1 MGAEKIVATA
11 QREDRELARARMRRT
26 PKGFERW
33 LLGCTGAPGLVLGAF
48 GIAALGLSCR
58 GQLSEA
64 CEELGT
70 CAPAAR
76 ADANADGP
84 ADAGTADVSV
94 EGLCDPTGDPKDE
107 PCVLDDAYGVFVA
120 ARLDGDAGPDGG
132 EAGTP
137 SGDGTMSSPYSTIG
151 QALANLGS
159 KTRVYV
165 CNGVYG
171 EQLSITT
178 AVSVYGGLSCATGSA
193 APVWT
198 YVGGSA
204 QVSSPSASY
213 ALSVTGVSS
222 GAVTVEDMSFAAPD
236 ATAPGTSSIAALV
249 SSSSVNMMRVTL
261 SAGSGANGAAGADG
275 SMPNYSGAAPVGGAQ
290 AWTTING
297 LFSAQSGGTGSVN
310 QCKTSGTS
318 AGGNGALGCATAA
331 AMGTPGS
338 ASPEP
343 PVTAPGR
350 DGLPMG
356 SPLPGGV
363 VSSNDPGADGQ
374 AGSGGAAAPAQV
386 YGALAASG
394 WTPSPGGSGTTGNP
408 GQGGAGA
415 TDPLYGQC
423 AVAAQDIGGG
433 GGGAGGCGGAGGIG
447 GGGGGASVALA
458 TLDSTVTLTACI
470 LNASDAGTGGAGGA
484 GQDGQGGA
492 AGGDDMSFSGMHAA
506 GAAGGNGA
514 GGSGGAGGTGG
525 ISVGILESGSTVMV
539 NMAATASTSLGAAG
553 AGGAAGLAGRHGV
566 GILPTGVDGNSGASG
581 SAGTAVAVLSLM

>member
-1 MGAEKIVATA
+1 VPGSKANGMIEGDARQRAMRGSSRRRFRWAAVLAAVA
-11 QREDRELARARMRRT
+11 
-26 PKGFERW
+26 
-33 LLGCTGAPGLVLGAF
+33 GLVGLVG
-48 GIAALGLSCR
+48 GGLSCT
-58 GQLSEA
+58 GPLA
-64 CEELGT
+64 DTCEELGT
-70 CAPAAR
+70 CAPAGR
-76 ADANADGP
+76 ADASADGA
-84 ADAGTADVSV
+84 ADAGTGDVSA
-94 EGLCDPTGDPKDE
+94 EGPCDPTGNPKDE

-120 ARLDGDAGPDGG
+120 APLNGGAGPDGG
-132 EAGTP
+132 EAGMP
-137 SGDGTMSSPYSTIG
+137 SGDGTMSSPYTTIG

-159 KTRVYV
+159 KTRIYV

-178 AVSVYGGLSCATGSA
+178 AVSMYGGLSCPTGSA
-193 APVWT
+193 DPVWR
-198 YVGGSA
+198 YVGASA

-236 ATAPGTSSIAALV
+236 ASSPGTSSIAALV
-249 SSSSVNMMRVTL
+249 SSSSVNMVRVTL
-261 SAGSGANGAAGADG
+261 SAGGGANGAAGADG
-275 SMPNYSGAAPVGGAQ
+275 SVAANYSGAVPVGGAQ

-297 LFSAQSGGTGSVN
+297 LFSAESGGTGSVN
-310 QCKTSGTS
+310 QCKTFGAS

-331 AMGTPGS
+331 AIGTPGS

-343 PVTAPGR
+343 PVTTPGR

-356 SPLPGGV
+356 SPLPGDAGV

-374 AGSGGAAAPAQV
+374 TGSGGAAAPAQV

-394 WTPSPGGSGTTGNP
+394 WTANPGGSGATGNP

-433 GGGAGGCGGAGGIG
+433 GGGAGGCGGAGGMG
-447 GGGGGASVALA
+447 GGGGGASIALA
-458 TLDSTVTLTACI
+458 TLDSTVTLTACT

-525 ISVGILESGSTVMV
+525 ISVGILESGSSVIV

-553 AGGAAGLAGRHGV
+553 AGGAAGPAGRHGV
-566 GILPTGVDGNSGASG
+566 GILATGVDGNSGASG

>member
-1 MGAEKIVATA
+1 MSKGDAR
-11 QREDRELARARMRRT
+11 QRAMRRSSRRRL
-26 PKGFERW
+26 RW
-33 LLGCTGAPGLVLGAF
+33 AAVLAAVAGLVGSVA
-48 GIAALGLSCR
+48 GGLSCA
-58 GQLSEA
+58 GPLA
-64 CEELGT
+64 DTCEELGT

-84 ADAGTADVSV
+84 ADAGTADVSA

-120 ARLDGDAGPDGG
+120 ARLDGDAGPDAA

-137 SGDGTMSSPYSTIG
+137 SGDGTMSSPYTTIG

-159 KTRVYV
+159 KTRIYV

-178 AVSVYGGLSCATGSA
+178 AVSVYGGLSCASGSA

-204 QVSSPSASY
+204 QVSSPSAAY

-236 ATAPGTSSIAALV
+236 ASAPGTSSIAALV
-249 SSSSVNMMRVTL
+249 SASSVHMMRVTL
-261 SAGSGANGAAGADG
+261 SAGSGANGAARTDG
-275 SMPNYSGAAPVGGAQ
+275 SLPNYSGAAPVGGVQ

-297 LFSAQSGGTGSVN
+297 LFSPESGGTGSVN
-310 QCKTSGTS
+310 QCKISGTS

-338 ASPEP
+338 ANPEP
-343 PVTAPGR
+343 PVTTPGR
-350 DGLPMG
+350 DGLRVG
-356 SPLPGGV
+356 SPLPGDAGV

-386 YGALAASG
+386 YGTLAASG
-394 WTPSPGGSGTTGNP
+394 WTPSPGGSGATGNP

-433 GGGAGGCGGAGGIG
+433 GGGAGGCGGAGGMG
-447 GGGGGASVALA
+447 GGGGGASIALT
-458 TLDSTVTLTACI
+458 TLDSTVTLTACT

-492 AGGDDMSFSGMHAA
+492 AGGDDVSFSGMHAP

-553 AGGAAGLAGRHGV
+553 AGGAAGSAGRHGM

-581 SAGTAVAVLSLM
+581 GAGTAVAVLSLM